1 MAALSPLLERAHAR
15 ETSVETGETH
25 TDTHVRAPPRCE
37 RRWTLTGA
45 RNGKGVAIDYITL
58 VKPARGLYIYVD
70 ALTCVPIY
78 THARG
83 GRAGR
88 GCPLR
93 GAVQRACTNDQS
105 AATAAWL
112 ASARSSSV

>member
-1 MAALSPLLERAHAR
+1 MWSGLVRLRATVQLSMLKHVSVS
-15 ETSVETGETH
+15 ETKISLFE
-25 TDTHVRAPPRCE
+25 
-37 RRWTLTGA
+37 
-45 RNGKGVAIDYITL
+45 GVDYITL

-70 ALTCVPIY
+70 TLTCVPIY